1 MLGSWNFI
9 STFFMTRE
17 KQVILSKVLNL
28 WVRSTVYM
36 HVITKFV
43 STRRNDQNIAV
54 FVSLPEKV
62 TS

>member
-1 MLGSWNFI
+1 MELCKH
-9 STFFMTRE
+9 TFYDKKE
-17 KQVILSKVLNL
+17 IIILSKVLNL

-36 HVITKFV
+36 HVITKKN
-43 STRRNDQNIAV
+43 STRANDQNFAV